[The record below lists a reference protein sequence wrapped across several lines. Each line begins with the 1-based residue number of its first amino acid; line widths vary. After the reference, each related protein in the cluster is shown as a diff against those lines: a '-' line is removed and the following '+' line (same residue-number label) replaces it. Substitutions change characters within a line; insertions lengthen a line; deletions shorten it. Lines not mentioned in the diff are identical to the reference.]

1 MELAMKQEGIRY
13 YDVTEFKQERQTKR
27 LFVELKNSETRC
39 RAIQKINMTYK
50 MVIDQLLH
58 DSLYYQPVIEAL
70 NSDYDEQTT
79 LVQRTFN
86 IGQPA
91 IENTMKLAKNLSNLK
106 RSAQQEAVKIFETID
121 LNEKRVKAHP
131 KTAKKLV
138 RRDVSLIVD

>member
-70 NSDYDEQTT
+70 NSDCDEQTT

-91 IENTMKLAKNLSNLK
+91 IENTNKLAKNLSNLK